1 MVDRTRLVTLT
12 WRCDAGHNTRAPGW
26 GVIDTR
32 SRPDLISAIPHETT
46 WRLPCVECGGTG
58 CRYEPLLVVVGG
70 EIPIGILAVDN
81 DAVQVGQLEWLMQQ
95 AGALSDEPEVFAT
108 VGDIAL
114 AVLAA
119 YRDVESDVE
128 DPDAVVTT
136 LVRDR
141 PDLADSVQRYGGWL
155 RALANAR
162 DVSRRLAL
170 VGDALVAD
178 SPAALRE
185 LIDECPELL
194 DDRTLAL
201 LQAELTGEDDRRI
214 ELGIALVTTARA
226 DVDRAWQ
233 QQQEAAE
240 RLTREFAAEWDALAD
255 AIASAAGDPP
265 ALRRAAEDA
274 LQYAN
279 AVAAPPEF
287 VAMALDARATASWS
301 DPAGPTN
308 VRIRDAIR
316 DYEAALELTTAEDP
330 ARPSRLMN
338 AAVAHAR
345 DVGGDRASHLARAIE
360 LLEQALAEVDDDPR
374 LAATLQTNLAQTIL
388 QVLGNDGEQLARRAE
403 TLCRAALEYRSLG
416 RDAED
421 WAYSMIVLGV
431 ALDRAGDGDIAR
443 REEVIACYSA
453 VVDAADVVPASLL
466 AQAHAHLLYVRFEDV
481 VGMADATPEDWGAVR
496 DLARAVLGVDGRT
509 EELRARAAYRLGVAL
524 VNLDEDDA
532 AIAAYDGAIE
542 SLTHSQPL
550 EAVRAAQN
558 LAAML
563 ADREDWA
570 GAAETFRIAVRT
582 ADTLTGAYLDQERR
596 LSTGAQ
602 FTRLHRWAAHA
613 FVKAGALEDAVTTL
627 EDSRMREL
635 RRALAQEDPE
645 VAALRHVAPQLL
657 GRWQGVQAG
666 MVSPLTSAGLDQLDD
681 VLEEIRSIPGFES
694 FAAGATVASIAE
706 AATPDRP
713 VIYVNPTPHGTDLIV
728 VDHKAAV
735 AHRGLPVT
743 SQQVVFRIL
752 FGIDVDQIET
762 LDEDGIEAAAA
773 HTVPSSYILAA
784 AGEDDD
790 GPDLDEALDRL
801 LPWIG
806 DRVARHIFEV
816 LDDLE
821 ATGATVVAA
830 GPLSTV
836 PLQAACWDG
845 GTCLLDRFTVSATS
859 SARVHAACAR
869 RAEQRTT
876 FACLV
881 AVADP
886 TSDLAHTRDEVATI
900 GSFFQHTVIAEGDEA
915 TTAFVRQH
923 AAEASVIHLACH
935 GFGGMVDG
943 RENGVVLSD
952 GAMSGADLAALGP
965 LQARLAVASACQT
978 GVVEIGDQAD
988 EAFSAG
994 AALLFAG
1001 VAATIASMWSVDD
1014 LATAMLITKMYEL
1027 LSGGATP
1034 ADALADAQ
1042 RWLRRAT
1049 RADAAAFASR
1059 YPALERRMRS
1069 RTAPP
1074 PGRPGVDLEFGLP
1087 SAWAAFVCHGA

>member
-12 WRCDAGHNTRAPGW
+12 WRCDAGHDTRAPGW

-32 SRPDLISAIPHETT
+32 SRPDLISAIPHATT
-46 WRLPCVECGGTG
+46 WRLQCGECGGTG

-70 EIPIGILAVDN
+70 ESPIGILAVDN
-81 DAVQVGQLEWLMQQ
+81 DEVQVGRFEWLMQQ

-108 VGDIAL
+108 FGDIAL

-119 YRDVESDVE
+119 HRDVESDVD
-128 DPDAVVTT
+128 DPDAVVTS
-136 LVRDR
+136 LFRDH
-141 PDLADSVQRYGGWL
+141 PDLADSLQRYGEWL
-155 RALANAR
+155 RALADAR
-162 DVSRRLAL
+162 DDARRLEL
-170 VGDALVAD
+170 VGHALVAD

-185 LIDECPELL
+185 LLQERPELL

-201 LQAELTGEDDRRI
+201 LQAELAGEDDRHI

-233 QQQEAAE
+233 QQQAAAE
-240 RLTREFAAEWDALAD
+240 RLTSELTAAWDAVVEAM
-255 AIASAAGDPP
+255 ANAAGDPP
-265 ALRRAAEDA
+265 ALRQAAMDA
-274 LQYAN
+274 LRFADQ
-279 AVAAPPEF
+279 VAAPPELA
-287 VAMALDARATASWS
+287 AMALDARASANWS
-301 DPAGPTN
+301 DSAGPQDAL
-308 VRIRDAIR
+308 IRAAIR
-316 DYEAALELTTAEDP
+316 DFEAALELTPAEDP

-345 DVGGDRASHLARAIE
+345 TVGGDRASHLARAIE
-360 LLEQALAEVDDDPR
+360 LLEQALAEMDNDPR
-374 LAATLQTNLAQTIL
+374 LAAMLQTNLAQTIL
-388 QVLGNDGEQLARRAE
+388 QVPGNDREHLARRAE
-403 TLCRAALEYRSLG
+403 TLCGAALEYRSLD

-421 WAYSMIVLGV
+421 WAYSMIVLGA
-431 ALDRAGDGDIAR
+431 ALDRPGDGDTAR
-443 REEVIACYSA
+443 REEAIACYQA
-453 VVDAADVVPASLL
+453 IVDAADVVPASLL
-466 AQAHAHLLYVRFEDV
+466 AQAHAHLLYVRFEDA
-481 VGMADATPEDWGAVR
+481 VGSADATPEDWGAVC
-496 DLARAVLGVDGRT
+496 DLAHAVLAADGRT
-509 EELRARAAYRLGVAL
+509 EELRARAGYRLGVAL
-524 VNLDEDDA
+524 ANLDEDDA
-532 AIAAYDGAIE
+532 AIAAHDGAIE

-558 LAAML
+558 LAAIL
-563 ADREDWA
+563 SDRDDWA
-570 GAAETFRIAVRT
+570 GAAERFRIAIRT
-582 ADTLTGAYLDQERR
+582 ADTLTGADLDQERR

-602 FTRLHRWAAHA
+602 FTHLHRWAAHA
-613 FVKAGALEDAVTTL
+613 YVKAGALDEAATTL

-657 GRWQGVQAG
+657 ARWQGVQAG
-666 MVSPLTSAGLDQLDD
+666 MTSPLTSAGLDQLDD
-681 VLEEIRSIPGFES
+681 ALAEIRSIPGFES

-728 VDHKAAV
+728 VDHGGAV

-743 SQQVVFRIL
+743 SQQVVYRVL
-752 FGIDVDQIET
+752 FGIDVDQIES
-762 LDEDGIEAAAA
+762 LDLDDITAAAERA
-773 HTVPSSYILAA
+773 ASSSYIFAA

-790 GPDLDEALDRL
+790 TDLDEALDQL
-801 LPWIG
+801 LPWVG
-806 DRVARHIFEV
+806 ARVARHVFEV
-816 LDDLE
+816 LDELD
-821 ATGATVVAA
+821 ATGATVIAA

-836 PLQAACWDG
+836 PLQAACWDDG
-845 GTCLLDRFTVSATS
+845 ICLLDRFTISATP
-859 SARVHAACAR
+859 SARVHSACAR

-900 GSFFQHTVIAEGDEA
+900 GSFFQRTVIAEGDEA

-923 AAEASVIHLACH
+923 AAEASVLHLACH

-943 RENGVVLSD
+943 TQNGVVLSD
-952 GAMSGADLAALGP
+952 ASMSGADLAALGP

-1001 VAATIASMWSVDD
+1001 AAATIASMWSVDD
-1014 LATAMLITKMYEL
+1014 LATAMLITQMYER
-1027 LSGGATP
+1027 LSVGATP

-1042 RWLRRAT
+1042 RWLRQAT

-1069 RTAPP
+1069 RTAPSR
-1074 PGRPGVDLEFGLP
+1074 GAPGVDLEFGPP
-1087 SAWAAFVCHGA
+1087 SAWAGFVCHGA